1 MLEGSDAKLQVQAG
15 PGGGKMAGAGSDFSA
30 RMSTEYENMEE
41 RLLYEAIFR
50 HFRRHKVEIS
60 SAIKKPF
67 PFLEGLCDR
76 EFITKKMYEDAQDSC
91 RNLVPIQRVV
101 YHVLSELEKT
111 FDLPLL
117 EALFSEVNMQE
128 YPDLHGIYKSF
139 EKVMSNNIFSLENDG
154 EGMVER
160 PNYHLSLEQG
170 TGENLHQI
178 LTWPCTECSSYN
190 GISSSDFSKSS
201 FKEEPQEPSVSEL
214 SSVSD
219 TVNPGNN
226 FTLGKSTRQ
235 RSKRSRMDRNENVNF
250 HSEILPVTCGQAK
263 GMLYKRKLKRGTL
276 VKCIQSEG
284 GDWMTLREFEVNG
297 GHEKSSNWKLSVRCG
312 GRPLR
317 WLIEEGF
324 LPKPP
329 RIYTKKKKLENTDKC
344 AVCLDEGRLFCC
356 YICLKT
362 FHEDCHIPPVETQR
376 ILWTC
381 TFCRMSMSS
390 GSQQCHEEPEVLARQ
405 MGPEEQLKCE
415 FLLLKIYCCVE
426 SSLFAKTPQNND
438 ELMGLDKIKKQLN
451 EQGYPQVKEFVQDLR
466 LIFQNHTAS
475 YEAEFEKNFKELF
488 AIQEANESSSL
499 V

>member
-1 MLEGSDAKLQVQAG
+1 MVSFV
-15 PGGGKMAGAGSDFSA
+15 P

-139 EKVMSNNIFSLENDG
+139 EK
-154 EGMVER
+154 
-160 PNYHLSLEQG
+160 
-170 TGENLHQI
+170 
-178 LTWPCTECSSYN
+178 
-190 GISSSDFSKSS
+190 
-201 FKEEPQEPSVSEL
+201 
-214 SSVSD
+214 D

-235 RSKRSRMDRNENVNF
+235 RSKNIMKKSSLSGSRMDRNENVNF

>member
-1 MLEGSDAKLQVQAG
+1 
-15 PGGGKMAGAGSDFSA
+15 MAGAGSDFSA
-30 RMSTEYENMEE
+30 RMSTEYENIEE

-139 EKVMSNNIFSLENDG
+139 EK
-154 EGMVER
+154 
-160 PNYHLSLEQG
+160 
-170 TGENLHQI
+170 
-178 LTWPCTECSSYN
+178 
-190 GISSSDFSKSS
+190 GISSGDFSKSS

-214 SSVSD
+214 SSVSGVPRGQEAKTKNSHASDMMD

-235 RSKRSRMDRNENVNF
+235 RRSRMDRNENVNF

-356 YICLKT
+356 YSCLKT

-376 ILWTC
+376 ILWSC

-390 GSQQCHEEPEVLARQ
+390 GSQQCHRESEVLARQ

-451 EQGYPQVKEFVQDLR
+451 EQGYPQVKEFVQDLH

-475 YEAEFEKNFKELF
+475 YEAEFEKNFKEVF
-488 AIQEANESSSL
+488 AIQEANENSSL

>member
-1 MLEGSDAKLQVQAG
+1 
-15 PGGGKMAGAGSDFSA
+15 MAGAGSDFSA
-30 RMSTEYENMEE
+30 RMSTEYENIEE

-178 LTWPCTECSSYN
+178 LTWPYTECSSYN
-190 GISSSDFSKSS
+190 GISSGDFSKSS

-214 SSVSD
+214 SSVSGVPRGQEAKTKNSHASDMMD

-235 RSKRSRMDRNENVNF
+235 RRSRMDRNENVNF

-329 RIYTKKKKLENTDKC
+329 RIYTKKKK
-344 AVCLDEGRLFCC
+344 
-356 YICLKT
+356 
-362 FHEDCHIPPVETQR
+362 
-376 ILWTC
+376 
-381 TFCRMSMSS
+381 
-390 GSQQCHEEPEVLARQ
+390 
-405 MGPEEQLKCE
+405 KCE

-451 EQGYPQVKEFVQDLR
+451 EQGYPQVKEFVQDLH

-475 YEAEFEKNFKELF
+475 YEAEFEKNFKEVF
-488 AIQEANESSSL
+488 AIQEANENSSL